1 MIFHAISH
9 LFHILI
15 SLFASTTLT
24 TWYVATR
31 VVTIVEIEAVTGAA
45 PIMGSVLSVAAVTAT
60 IAASGEEVAFF
71 CSFN

>member
-1 MIFHAISH
+1 M
-9 LFHILI
+9 
-15 SLFASTTLT
+15 T

-31 VVTIVEIEAVTGAA
+31 VVTIVEIAAITGAA
-45 PIMGSVLSVAAVTAT
+45 PVMGSVLSVAAVTAT